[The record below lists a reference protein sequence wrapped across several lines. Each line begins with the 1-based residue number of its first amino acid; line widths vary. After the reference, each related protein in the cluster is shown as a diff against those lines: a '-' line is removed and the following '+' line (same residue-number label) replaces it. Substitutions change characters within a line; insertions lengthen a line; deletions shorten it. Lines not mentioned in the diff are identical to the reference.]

1 MRYLKIAYTAAR
13 CKNVNFDSNLPDG
26 DCRAKTYLIEVSLD
40 QTPDE
45 TERRHLMNL
54 PTSFHLKAKDV
65 DRLKAAAREI
75 LLASE
80 DFRRLVSDLQ

>member
-1 MRYLKIAYTAAR
+1 
-13 CKNVNFDSNLPDG
+13 
-26 DCRAKTYLIEVSLD
+26 
-40 QTPDE
+40 
-45 TERRHLMNL
+45 MNL

-80 DFRRLVSDLQ
+80 DFQRLVADLQ